1 MTNTDTHRRAII
13 MGATSGIGMEVA
25 RELVRR
31 GWRLGIAGRRVERLK
46 ELREELPQVVAVKQI
61 DVTDDGAAQRL
72 GELIEETG
80 GMDLYFHS
88 SGIGWQNMGL
98 DAEKEILTA
107 ETNVVG
113 FTRMVTAAF
122 NYFAGHENQTEHEGR
137 IGHIAVIS
145 SIAGTK
151 GLGAA
156 AAYSSTKRY
165 QNHYVE
171 CLEQLARMRK
181 LKICFTD
188 VRPGFVATDLIKDGR
203 YPMKL
208 RTDDVARMIVRAI
221 EKRKAVATVDWR
233 YRLLVFLWRMV
244 PRRVW
249 VRLHIS
255 S

>member
-25 RELVRR
+25 RELARR

-72 GELIEETG
+72 DELIEETG

-181 LKICFTD
+181 LKIYFTD

-221 EKRKAVATVDWR
+221 EKRKVVATVDWR

-244 PRRVW
+244 PRCVW
-249 VRLHIS
+249 IRLHIAS
-255 S
+255 

>member
-13 MGATSGIGMEVA
+13 MGSTSGIGMEVA
-25 RELVRR
+25 RELARK

-72 GELIEETG
+72 DELIEETG

-122 NYFAGHENQTEHEGR
+122 NYFAGHGNQIEHEGR

-208 RTDDVARMIVRAI
+208 WTDDVARMIVRAI
-221 EKRKAVATVDWR
+221 EKRKAVATIDWR
-233 YRLLVFLWRMV
+233 YRLLVCLWRMV
-244 PRRVW
+244 PRCVW
-249 VRLHIS
+249 IRLHIAS
-255 S
+255 

>member
-25 RELVRR
+25 RELARR

-46 ELREELPQVVAVKQI
+46 ELREELPQVLAVKQI

-72 GELIEETG
+72 DELIEETG

-122 NYFAGHENQTEHEGR
+122 NYFAGHGNQIGHEGR

-233 YRLLVFLWRMV
+233 YRLLVLLWRMV
-244 PRRVW
+244 PRCVW